1 MTKDIFYKLG
11 FSSKKYWWILIIAGL
26 LFYFWPQDYFKNC
39 IKDHRRAVNNA
50 GNKYNEK
57 EDKQGSVL
65 VCEKIKKSNPDLF
78 REYKGEIFT
87 KTTLFVHR

>member
-1 MTKDIFYKLG
+1 MNKNIYSKLKSE
-11 FSSKKYWWILIIAGL
+11 FIKYWWVFIIAGL
-26 LFYFWPQDYFKNC
+26 LFYFWPQDHFKNC
-39 IKDHRRAVNNA
+39 LKDHRNAVKDA

-65 VCEKIKKSNPDLF
+65 VCEQVKKSNPDLF

-87 KTTLFVHR
+87 KTTLFKK